1 MAGAHFLLD
10 KYQYKYIMTGTVNP
24 ALASRLRQQIVGL
37 RSERARLEYRLLKRR
52 RMLRAA
58 LVERYLSTGDGKRKM
73 PAYYLSFL
81 REGRTVQ
88 KYVRLRSVSKVRPR
102 TEAWSEYYHLLAR
115 WVKLNQQLADVW
127 RELGQAQAD
136 EPAGDES
143 G

>member
-1 MAGAHFLLD
+1 MNL
-10 KYQYKYIMTGTVNP
+10 
-24 ALASRLRQQIVGL
+24 ALASRLRQQIAGL

-58 LVERYLSTGDGKRKM
+58 FVERYLSTGDGRRKT

-81 REGRTVQ
+81 HEGRTVQ
-88 KYVRLRSVSKVRPR
+88 KYVRLQAVSKVRPR
-102 TEAWSEYYHLLAR
+102 SRAWSEYYHLLAR
-115 WVKLNQQLADVW
+115 WVKLNQQMADVW

-136 EPAGDES
+136 EPSGDES

>member
-1 MAGAHFLLD
+1 M
-10 KYQYKYIMTGTVNP
+10 NP

-37 RSERARLEYRLLKRR
+37 RSERARLEHQLLKRR
-52 RMLRAA
+52 RMLRATF
-58 LVERYLSTGDGKRKM
+58 VERYLSVCDGKRKT

-88 KYVRLRSVSKVRPR
+88 KYVRLQSVSKVRPK
-102 TEAWSEYYHLLAR
+102 TQAWSEYYHLLAR

-136 EPAGDES
+136 EPSSGDND
-143 G
+143 

>member
-1 MAGAHFLLD
+1 MDLA
-10 KYQYKYIMTGTVNP
+10 Q
-24 ALASRLRQQIVGL
+24 ASRLRQRIAAL
-37 RSERARLEYRLLKRR
+37 RSERARLECQLLKRR

-58 LVERYLSTGDGKRKM
+58 FVERHLSTGDGKRKT

-102 TEAWSEYYHLLAR
+102 TQAWSEYYHLLAR
-115 WVKLNQQLADVW
+115 WVKLHQQMADVW

-136 EPAGDES
+136 EPSADEN

>member
-1 MAGAHFLLD
+1 M
-10 KYQYKYIMTGTVNP
+10 NP